1 MSAKPCAV
9 CEASKSASV
18 HSRWHPSFHAYED
31 STRAGL
37 QPMSRGMRAF
47 RKESG
52 YDEAKAAARGTPC
65 QILSPV
71 CEGVAEDLH
80 EPLARGR
87 AGGLKAALRDGPAPI
102 PACRPCNEYVME
114 NQVWARERNFLVSR
128 RDLKP

>member
-1 MSAKPCAV
+1 VAAKPCAV

-31 STRAGL
+31 ATRAGL

-52 YDEAKAAARGTPC
+52 YDEAAREAKGTPC

-71 CEGVAEDLH
+71 CTGLAEALH
-80 EPLARGR
+80 EVLPRGR
-87 AGGLKAALRDGPAPI
+87 AGGLKASLRLAPAVAACNACNSWVTSDGLT
-102 PACRPCNEYVME
+102 
-114 NQVWARERNFLVSR
+114 WGREHGFVISLK
-128 RDLKP
+128 DLKP